1 MKLRK
6 ILLVAIATIATIT
19 GAVTLTSYQTNNQ
32 KTVLIFPKGSTYAK
46 EWQKVDSLSNKGL
59 NKSALDVVNGIYDK
73 AKLENNA
80 PQYVKAIIHRM
91 KFEQYMEEYSL
102 IKALNKLTEEA
113 KEAKYPVKPILQ
125 SMIAESYWQYYQQ
138 NRYRF
143 YNRTTTVNFDNED
156 ITTWD
161 LKTIFTKVI
170 ENYQASL
177 ESSDSLKRTPLNIY
191 DEILVTQTNSRKFR
205 PTLYDFLAHRA
216 VDYYSNEE
224 PDITRPTY
232 KFEINS
238 ESYFWNFNEFA
249 KVGIV
254 SKDSLS
260 SKFYAIKI
268 LQELTAFHA
277 NDADPK
283 ALIDIDIKRL
293 KFVKRN
299 STSEI
304 KDSLYFL
311 TLQNLEAK
319 FAADPASADVNYE
332 IAQVY
337 FEKGNKYNALQSD
350 ENKWMK
356 KQALE
361 LCEAVIK
368 KYPGSDGAQNCEALK
383 ARIVEHTVDFMAEKV
398 NIPNAP
404 SRALVTY
411 KNLKTVYVRIAQMDI
426 DKYNKSIERYY
437 GEQLIKQYL
446 KLTSVKEFTV
456 ELPDDGD
463 YQSHST
469 EIKIPELPF
478 GHYVILIGSDKTFA
492 YKNQGV
498 AYAATWVSNISY
510 INRRMTNG
518 SYDFYMQHR
527 ETGAPLKGVNA
538 QLYFEKYNYT
548 SRKYE
553 YIKSEKY
560 TSDDLGYFNVPPTT
574 DYRNFTIDFSYKSP
588 TPLINTSGETDRL
601 QTENGIYQY
610 RGNEKDKSKYPKT
623 FFFLDRGIYRPGQT
637 VYFKGIMIKTD
648 GETNELMTNTNTTV
662 TFYDV
667 NYQKVVDVNLT
678 TNEYGSFSG
687 TFTAPM
693 GVLNGQMS
701 LGNGSG
707 TVYFSV
713 EEYKRPKFEVKFN
726 PVLGSYRLDENI
738 KVNGIAKAYSGANID
753 GAEVKYRV
761 VRNASFPSWWYWW
774 RGYYP
779 QSAQMEIT
787 NGVTTSNDTGA
798 FFVDFKAIPDLSIPK
813 SHQPTY
819 SYTIYADVTD
829 INGETHSSQTYVSAA
844 YTALNLSVNIPSLLE
859 KETKDAFAISTTN
872 MSGQFEP
879 GKGNV
884 EIYKLIEPEKTYRSG
899 SWSQP
904 DKYIISKED
913 FEKAYPKDEYKDE
926 NNMYKWKRGEKVY
939 DKPFSNTTTL
949 VTLKTG
955 TSTKVNT
962 YDSVKIA
969 NLKNWKQ
976 GVYVMEAHSKDAFGE
991 DVKDVKYFTVYSNSG
1006 TEVPSNTINWYS
1018 NLTTN
1023 ALEPGEKAKFV
1034 IGTKEENVQVMY
1046 EVEHKGEIVKKEIII
1061 LNKEQKLIEIPIEEK
1076 HRGNF
1081 SYHYVF
1087 IKNNRVYSQ
1096 NAVITVPYTNKEL
1109 DIEFET
1115 FRNKLLPGQNEE
1127 WKIKIKDRKG
1137 DKVAAEM
1144 MATLYDASLDAFKP
1158 NNWYF
1163 NIYNNYYSNLYWETN
1178 SGFGVVNAQLY
1189 SNDWNKYPGGAYR
1202 YYDRLNWFGY
1212 NNGYYGYNDDYDGNG
1227 NEYNVRGARS
1237 KSSFASVSAVMVD
1250 EEKSVEREESGKN
1263 KEDKDGAKKANRL
1276 TAGTGGI
1283 TASVGDVTTAATE
1296 SMNGEFAA
1304 GIGGKSSGGEDMSK
1318 IGARSNFAET
1328 AFFYPQLETDKDGN
1342 VIIKF
1347 TIPEALTKWKMMG
1360 FAHTKD
1366 LKFGSI
1372 EKELVTQKEL
1382 MVVPNAP
1389 RFFRE
1394 NDKMEFSAKI
1404 QNLSDGNLV
1413 GKADIFLYDATTMKE
1428 ITTTMVEAQHGKFS
1442 TIGERDFTADKGKST
1457 VVTWNISIPEG
1468 VGAITYK
1475 VVAKAGNFTDGEE
1488 MALPVLTN
1496 RMLVTESMPLP
1507 IRGNQTKTF
1516 RFEKLINQSN
1526 GSTTLKNH
1534 KVTLEFTANPAWY
1547 AVQALPYLMEY
1558 PYECSEQTFSRFYAN
1573 SIASHIANSSPKIKA
1588 VFDSWKN
1595 TPDSKALLSNLE
1607 KNQELKSLM
1616 LEETPWVLEAKDESE
1631 RKKRVALL
1639 FDLNKMG
1646 NELARALKKLE
1657 KMQTPNGG
1665 FPWFEGMRDDRYI
1678 TQHIVTGMGHL
1689 DKLGVKNVRE
1699 DAKVWKM
1706 VKDGARYLDNRIR
1719 EDYEWILKYDKA
1731 NIDKN
1736 HLSYSQIQYLY
1747 ARSYFKDVAIDNR
1760 NQKAFDYYKG
1770 QAKKYWLDN
1779 GRYMQGM
1786 IALALNRYDD
1796 KVTPKEILKSIKENS
1811 LNSEE
1816 MGMYWKENYG
1826 GYYWYQAPIEA
1837 QALLI
1842 EAFDEIN
1849 NDKKAVDDM
1858 KVWLLKSKQTQDWK
1872 TTKATTEAVYA
1883 LLLRGT
1889 DWLATETNV
1898 DITMG
1903 DMKIDPK
1910 KLEGVK
1916 QEAGTGYFKTSWS
1929 GGDIK
1934 PNMGE
1939 VTVVKKD
1946 AGVSWGAVYWQY
1958 FEQLDKIT
1966 PSKTPLVLKKQL
1978 FLQKNTDA
1986 GPVIEPI
1993 SEKTLLK
2000 VGDKIK
2006 VRIELRV
2013 DRDME
2018 YVQMKDMRAS
2028 GFEPTNV
2035 ISTYKWQD
2043 GLGYY
2048 ESTRDAATN
2057 FFFDRLPKGTY
2068 VFEYPLVV
2076 THNGNFSNGI
2086 TSIQCMYAPE
2096 FSSNSEGIRVKVGK

>member
-6 ILLVAIATIATIT
+6 IILLAIIALAGIA
-19 GAVTLTSYQTNNQ
+19 GAVTLTAHKTNS
-32 KTVLIFPKGSTYAK
+32 KTTVFVFPKGSTYVK
-46 EWQKVDSLSNKGL
+46 EWKKVDSLAAKGL
-59 NKSALDVVNGIYDK
+59 TKSALEVVNGIYDK
-73 AKLENNA
+73 AKSENNA
-80 PQYVKAIIHRM
+80 PQFVKAIIHRM

-102 IKALNKLTEEA
+102 IKALTKLNEEA
-113 KEAKYPVKPILQ
+113 KEATYPVKPVLQ
-125 SMIAESYWQYYQQ
+125 SMIAESYWNYYQQ

-143 YNRTTTVNFDNED
+143 YNRTETVNFDNED

-161 LKTIFTKVI
+161 LKTIFSKVI

-177 ESSDSLKRTPLNIY
+177 ESIDSLKRTPLNIY
-191 DEILVTQTNSRKFR
+191 DDILIKQLNSRKFR

-216 VDYYSNEE
+216 VDFYMNEE
-224 PDITRPTY
+224 PDITRPAY

-238 ESYFWNFNEFA
+238 ESYFWNFADFV
-249 KVGIV
+249 KVNIET
-254 SKDSLS
+254 KDTLS

-268 LQELTAFHA
+268 LQDLAAFHSK
-277 NDADPK
+277 DLDPK
-283 ALIDIDIKRL
+283 ALIDLDLKRL
-293 KFVKRN
+293 KFVRR
-299 STSEI
+299 SSVSEI
-304 KDSLYFL
+304 KDSLYL
-311 TLQNLEAK
+311 LALQKLENK
-319 FAADPASADVNYE
+319 FTTDPASADVNHE

-337 FEKGNKYNALQSD
+337 FEKGTKYNPIQSD

-361 LCEAVIK
+361 LCDAVIK
-368 KYPGSDGAQNCEALK
+368 KYPSSDGAIDCQALK
-383 ARIVEHTVDFMAEKV
+383 ARITEHLVGFITEKV
-398 NIPNAP
+398 NAPNAP
-404 SRALVTY
+404 FRALLTF
-411 KNLKTVYVRIAQMDI
+411 KNLKKVYVRIAQMDI

-437 GEQLIKQYL
+437 GENLIKQYL
-446 KLTSVKEFTV
+446 KLTSIKEFSID
-456 ELPDDGD
+456 LPDDGD
-463 YQSHST
+463 FQSHSS
-469 EIKIPELPF
+469 EIKLPELPL
-478 GHYVILIGSDKTFA
+478 GHYVILIGSDKTFS
-492 YKNQGV
+492 YKNNGV
-498 AYAATWVSNISY
+498 AYAATWMSNISY

-518 SYDFYMQHR
+518 SCDFYLQHR
-527 ETGAPLKGVNA
+527 ETGSPLKGVTA
-538 QLYFEKYNYT
+538 QLYYEKYNY
-548 SRKYE
+548 SIRKYE

-560 TSDDLGYFNVPPTT
+560 TTDELGYFNVPATT
-574 DYRNFTIDFSYKSP
+574 EYRNFTIDFSYKSVSP
-588 TPLINTSGETDRL
+588 MLGGAAETDCL
-601 QTENGIYQY
+601 QTDNGIYQY
-610 RGNEKDKSKYPKT
+610 RTYKTDKNKYPKT
-623 FFFLDRGIYRPGQT
+623 FFFLDRAIYRPGQT

-648 GETNELMTNTNTTV
+648 GETNDLMPNTATTV

-667 NYQKVVDVNLT
+667 NYQKVADVNLT
-678 TNEYGSFSG
+678 TNEYGTFKG
-687 TFTAPM
+687 TFTIPT
-693 GVLNGQMS
+693 GILNGQMS
-701 LGNGSG
+701 LSNGSG
-707 TVYFSV
+707 NVNFSV
-713 EEYKRPKFEVKFN
+713 EEYKRPKFELKFN
-726 PVLGSYRLDENI
+726 PVLGSYRLNENI

-761 VRNASFPSWWYWW
+761 VRNASFPYWWYWW

-787 NGVTTSNDTGA
+787 NGVTISNDTGA

-813 SHQPTY
+813 SYEPTY

-844 YTALNLSVNIPSLLE
+844 YTALNLNVSIPTLLE
-859 KETKDAFAISTTN
+859 KENKKAFAIYSTN
-872 MSGQFEP
+872 MSGQFEKAQ
-879 GKGNV
+879 GKV
-884 EIYKLIEPEKTYRSG
+884 LIYKLIEPEKTYRAR
-899 SWSQP
+899 SWTQP
-904 DKYIISKED
+904 DKYIIAKEE
-913 FEKAYPKDEYKDE
+913 FEKSFPKDLYKDE
-926 NNMYKWKRGEKVY
+926 NNMYKWKRGEKVFE
-939 DKPFSNTTTL
+939 KTFSNTSTL
-949 VTLKTG
+949 LPLKIG
-955 TSTKVNT
+955 TSTTVN
-962 YDSVKIA
+962 YNDSVKFG
-969 NLKNWKQ
+969 NLSSWKQ
-976 GVYVMEAHSKDAFGE
+976 GMYVMEAISKDAYGE
-991 DVKDVKYFTVYSNSG
+991 EVKDVKYFTVHAIAGNV
-1006 TEVPSNTINWYS
+1006 VPGNEINWF
-1018 NLTTN
+1018 NMITVN
-1023 ALEPGEKAKFV
+1023 PLEPGDKAKFIV
-1034 IGTKEENVQVMY
+1034 GSKEENVSVLY
-1046 EVEHKGEIVKKEIII
+1046 EIEHKGEVVKKEFIT
-1061 LNKEQKLIEIPIEEK
+1061 LNKEQKLIEIPVEEH

-1081 SYHYVF
+1081 SFHYIF

-1096 NAVITVPYTNKEL
+1096 NGVVTVPYTNKEL

-1127 WKIKIKDRKG
+1127 WKIKIKDKKG

-1144 MATLYDASLDAFKP
+1144 MATLYDASLDAFRP
-1158 NNWYF
+1158 NSWYF
-1163 NIYNNYYSNLYWETN
+1163 NIYNNYYSNLYWDVN
-1178 SGFGVVNAQLY
+1178 SGFGTVNAQQY
-1189 SNDWNKYPGGAYR
+1189 SIDWNKYPNGSYR
-1202 YYDRLNWFGY
+1202 YYDHLNWFGY
-1212 NNGYYGYNDDYDGNG
+1212 TNGYYGYYDDLDGNG
-1227 NEYNVRGARS
+1227 DNNYRGGRNTVYT
-1237 KSSFASVSAVMVD
+1237 KSVSASVTGAVMAD
-1250 EEKSVEREESGKN
+1250 EEKSIEQEDSRKN
-1263 KEDKDGAKKANRL
+1263 KDSKEDRGGKANL
-1276 TAGTGGI
+1276 GWTGGNSI
-1283 TASVGDVTTAATE
+1283 SDSTTATTE
-1296 SMNGEFAA
+1296 SMNGEFAST
-1304 GIGGKSSGGEDMSK
+1304 ITSEGKGDMSK
-1318 IGARSNFAET
+1318 VTARSNFAET
-1328 AFFYPQLETDKDGN
+1328 AFFYPQLETDKEGN
-1342 VIIKF
+1342 VIVKF

-1360 FAHTKD
+1360 LAHTKD
-1366 LKFGSI
+1366 LKFGTI
-1372 EKELVTQKEL
+1372 EKELLTQKEL

-1394 NDKMEFSAKI
+1394 NDKMEFSAKVV
-1404 QNLSDGNLV
+1404 NLSEGDVIGLAQV
-1413 GKADIFLYDATTMKE
+1413 FFFDATTMKD
-1428 ITTTMVEAQHGKFS
+1428 IS
-1442 TIGERDFTADKGKST
+1442 TLLLKQNSSTASFTSKKGQSA
-1457 VVTWNISIPEG
+1457 VVTWSISIPES

-1507 IRGNQTKTF
+1507 MRGNQTKSF

-1526 GSTTLKNH
+1526 GSTTLRNH
-1534 KVTLEFTANPAWY
+1534 KVTLEFTSNPAWY

-1588 VFDSWKN
+1588 VFNSWKN
-1595 TPDSKALLSNLE
+1595 TPDTKALLSNLE
-1607 KNQELKSLM
+1607 KNQELKSLL
-1616 LEETPWVLEAKDESE
+1616 LEETPWVLDAKDETE

-1639 FDLNKMG
+1639 FDLNKMS
-1646 NELARALKKLE
+1646 NELSGALKKLE

-1689 DKLGVKNVRE
+1689 DKLGVKNIRE

-1706 VKDGARYLDNRIR
+1706 VKDGTRYLDNRIR
-1719 EDYEWILKYDKA
+1719 EDYEWILKHDKV

-1736 HLSYSQIQYLY
+1736 HLGYSQIQYLY
-1747 ARSYFKDVAIDNR
+1747 ARSYFKDVTIDNR

-1770 QAKKYWLDN
+1770 QAKKYWVDN

-1786 IALALNRYDD
+1786 LALALNRYDD
-1796 KVTPKEILKSIKENS
+1796 KVTPKDILKSIKENS

-1849 NDKKAVDDM
+1849 NDKKSVDDM

-1889 DWLATETNV
+1889 DWLSTESNV
-1898 DITMG
+1898 EITMG
-1903 DMKIDPK
+1903 NIKIDPK
-1910 KLEGVK
+1910 KMPDLK

-1929 GGDIK
+1929 GGDVK

-1939 VTVVKKD
+1939 VTIVKKD
-1946 AGVSWGAVYWQY
+1946 EGVSWGAVYWQY

-2006 VRIELRV
+2006 VRIQLRV

-2028 GFEPTNV
+2028 GFEPINV